1 LRTSFKTIVRS
12 KVLII
17 GPYPPPFGG
26 VATFVK
32 NILIQDALHD
42 EYDLHLFRTGKRNN
56 TDSFLWQTLSELY
69 YLLKFVSLYKVH
81 FKLIHVHTAS
91 YWSFLRNIP
100 YVLIPKYLWNCNVI
114 THIHGAKFHLYYR
127 NSHKLQKW
135 IIKYSLNASDCIIVV
150 SSSWISII
158 DDICGNDNSRI
169 YAVSN
174 GFDSKIFYPILKE
187 DAREKLNLPKYKKI
201 ILNVGHLEEYKGQ
214 SYLIDAIKEV
224 ASKVNDTLCLIVG
237 SGSLRDILQEK
248 IEKSNLQNH
257 IRIMGNTSPEELAL
271 LMNACDVF
279 VLPSLNESFGI
290 VQIEAMACGKPIV
303 ATINGGSEN
312 IIRSDD
318 YGYLVAPMDSS
329 DLAEKIVSALDRD
342 WDAGKITD
350 YANRFE
356 WRNIARE
363 VISIYKVI
371 ERENGPKR

>member
-1 LRTSFKTIVRS
+1 
-12 KVLII
+12 
-17 GPYPPPFGG
+17 
-26 VATFVK
+26 
-32 NILIQDALHD
+32 
-42 EYDLHLFRTGKRNN
+42 
-56 TDSFLWQTLSELY
+56 
-69 YLLKFVSLYKVH
+69 
-81 FKLIHVHTAS
+81 
-91 YWSFLRNIP
+91 
-100 YVLIPKYLWNCNVI
+100 LWNCNVI